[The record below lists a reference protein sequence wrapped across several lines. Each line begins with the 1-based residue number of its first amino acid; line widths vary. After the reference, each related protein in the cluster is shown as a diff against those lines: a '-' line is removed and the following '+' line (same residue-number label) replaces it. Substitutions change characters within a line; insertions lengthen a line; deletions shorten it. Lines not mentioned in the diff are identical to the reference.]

1 MLEFTS
7 RVWEQRQ
14 PPRCVLSTQ
23 PLMPGSLRSDMASA
37 GAAPAKV
44 MAGATQAMPFA
55 AVRRLTV
62 DELLLPGL
70 AVMEQFP
77 AVD

>member
-1 MLEFTS
+1 
-7 RVWEQRQ
+7 
-14 PPRCVLSTQ
+14 
-23 PLMPGSLRSDMASA
+23 MPGSLRSDMASA

-44 MAGATQAMPFA
+44 MAGAAQAMPFA
-55 AVRRLTV
+55 TVRRLTV

-77 AVD
+77 AMD